1 MTQPGALESSG
12 APWQGRAREQT
23 SLLVFLSILLRNR
36 RVIATCGLIGLI
48 GFGAFAM
55 TEANLYIASGSFAA
69 RASRSAGQV
78 PGAAAQI
85 GLSLGVVDVAQST
98 LFYGELARS
107 NSILIPVAQRTYTI
121 TTAKGTRSGPLA
133 EFVGVKSSSPTA
145 AAIITAK
152 NLADRVAVLTS
163 SRSGVVTLLVTA
175 EDPQIAQQIAVNIL
189 KELDSYSSTS
199 RKEQA
204 VAERKFVEGLVVES
218 RQKLS
223 DTENRLAA
231 FRQQNRDIG
240 SSPNLR
246 IQDDQLV
253 RDADL
258 AQQEYAGLESSY
270 QQARI
275 EEVRNLSAIRIVDY
289 PDIPVEPQRREAAR
303 KTLIGFVTGIFAGIV
318 IAFLRQR
325 LDEKRRGRDTT
336 LDQFTDAR
344 RETSADARRLAG
356 PLAKSSASP

>member
-1 MTQPGALESSG
+1 MTQPGSAE
-12 APWQGRAREQT
+12 PWQSRAREQT

-36 RVIATCGLIGLI
+36 RVIAICGLVGLVA
-48 GFGAFAM
+48 FGAFAM
-55 TEANLYIASGSFAA
+55 SEANLYIASGAFAA
-69 RASRSAGQV
+69 RPSRSAGQV
-78 PGAAAQI
+78 SEAATHI

-107 NSILIPVAQRTYTI
+107 NSVLIPVAQRTYTVK
-121 TTAKGTRSGPLA
+121 TEKGTRSGPLA

-145 AAIITAK
+145 AAIIAANK
-152 NLADRVAVLTS
+152 LVDNVAVLTS
-163 SRSGVVTLLVTA
+163 GRSGVVTLLVTA
-175 EDPQIAQQIAVNIL
+175 EDPQIAQQITANIL
-189 KELDSYSSTS
+189 KELDSYSSS
-199 RKEQA
+199 MKKQSA
-204 VAERKFVEGLVVES
+204 VAERKFVELLVTEA

-223 DTENRLAA
+223 DAENRLASY
-231 FRQQNRDIG
+231 RQQNRDL
-240 SSPNLR
+240 SSPSLR
-246 IQDDQLV
+246 IRDDQLV

-289 PDIPVEPQRREAAR
+289 PDVPVQPQRREAAR

-325 LDEKRRGRDTT
+325 LEEKRRGKDTT
-336 LDQFTDAR
+336 LDQFANAR

-356 PLAKSSASP
+356 PFARSSAGQ